1 MFQLSLRMTARQHH
15 AAEVVKALKSI
26 TISAQVE
33 RGFLG
38 SRIYQEVGA
47 PEVLCLEEDWS
58 HEAELKSHICSGS
71 FTDLLLL
78 METASAV
85 PVLEVRVVSAVRG
98 LEYIEAV
105 RFGDN

>member
-1 MFQLSLRMTARQHH
+1 MFQLSLRMTARPHH
-15 AAEVVKALKSI
+15 AAEVVKALRSI
-26 TISAQVE
+26 TIAAQVE
-33 RGFLG
+33 RGFII
-38 SRIYQEVGA
+38 SRIYRDAES

-58 HEAELKSHICSGS
+58 HEAELKSHIRSGS

-78 METASAV
+78 METASAA
-85 PVLEVRVVSAVRG
+85 PVLEVRVVSAVHG